1 MKIVL
6 DTNVLISA
14 LIRDSATRKLIIEM
28 EDELVYPEDGIKE
41 IRKYKDLIIERSGLG
56 EKEVNSLLN
65 LLLDYI
71 ELVPHNLIKNTL
83 NEAEDIMLEIDEKDV
98 IFIATALVFNGAII
112 WSDDKDFKKQDRILT
127 KTTSEILE
135 SGTIS
140 KSSEI

>member
-41 IRKYKDLIIERSGLG
+41 VRKYKDMIIERSGLG
-56 EKEVNSLLN
+56 EKEFNSLLN

-83 NEAEDIMLEIDEKDV
+83 NEAEEIMLEIDEKDV

-135 SGTIS
+135 SILF
-140 KSSEI
+140 